1 MNYYSGFP
9 DLSSYK
15 MITPLDEVNIKERK
29 RLQIE
34 YASLKEIM
42 DKQEQERVDAILAG
56 EDVQTRKQKKVSER
70 RYELFL
76 KNRPVSSALHE
87 RINNLITMS

>member
-1 MNYYSGFP
+1 
-9 DLSSYK
+9 
-15 MITPLDEVNIKERK
+15 
-29 RLQIE
+29 
-34 YASLKEIM
+34 M